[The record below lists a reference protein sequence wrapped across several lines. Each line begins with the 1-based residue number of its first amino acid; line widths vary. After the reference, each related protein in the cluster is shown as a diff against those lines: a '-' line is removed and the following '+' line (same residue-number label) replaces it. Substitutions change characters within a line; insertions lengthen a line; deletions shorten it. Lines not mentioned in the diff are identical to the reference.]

1 MNNSE
6 YLQQIEEAEAYI
18 RQRLNSEQER
28 ELESSTGIVLGSG
41 LGMLGEKIKEDAIII
56 PYKDI
61 PHWAQST
68 EAETKLKP
76 LGILKVA

>member
-41 LGMLGEKIKEDAIII
+41 LGMLGEKIKEDANG
-56 PYKDI
+56 YD
-61 PHWAQST
+61 
-68 EAETKLKP
+68 
-76 LGILKVA
+76 KVKVYVGQRLRKENKNIHYGLRFQIN